1 MISRELNTFCMIPK
15 PEVPVQTGSTGSNR
29 KYWFKPEVLEKTS
42 DKDTC
47 FKVDTNDGDFMAN
60 AATKSETLVGES
72 DGSSSG
78 SDSSKS
84 TSSLSVDVSMEGSVS
99 TPQGSGGGG
108 ASLGV
113 RNFFIVILYIISV

>member
-1 MISRELNTFCMIPK
+1 MISIELNTFRMISE
-15 PEVPVQTGSTGSNR
+15 PEVPAEIGSAQ
-29 KYWFKPEVLEKTS
+29 KTI
-42 DKDTC
+42 DKDF

-60 AATKSETLVGES
+60 AATKSESIVGES

-78 SDSSKS
+78 SDKSTSTSS
-84 TSSLSVDVSMEGSVS
+84 TSSLSVDVSAEGSVS

-113 RNFFIVILYIISV
+113 RDFCIIYYYFCIVRKFLFDFK

>member
-1 MISRELNTFCMIPK
+1 MLQRELKTFCMISK
-15 PEVPVQTGSTGSNR
+15 PEIPVQTGSAR
-29 KYWFKPEVLEKTS
+29 KTS
-42 DKDTC
+42 DKATR

-60 AATKSETLVGES
+60 AATKSESLVGES

-78 SDSSKS
+78 SDSSKSTSS

-99 TPQGSGGGG
+99 TPQGSGSGG

-113 RNFFIVILYIISV
+113 RDLYCSFHI